1 MLASLLDQRLKQP
14 FGFTMPLDE
23 AVEKNI
29 PAERICDWITQT
41 PNGINGIYN
50 LRRQRKRAEE
60 RTAKGLPPLP
70 TKQQK
75 HLAYDELRSMDFIS
89 EHELPE
95 AWRDRKASD
104 PVSRVAVD
112 AFEVVLAARFENG
125 MFKVRGYFV
134 PGSNFWIGERMNC

>member
-1 MLASLLDQRLKQP
+1 
-14 FGFTMPLDE
+14 MPLDE

-95 AWRDRKASD
+95 AWRDRKASQTYLKFSD
-104 PVSRVAVD
+104 HSV
-112 AFEVVLAARFENG
+112 
-125 MFKVRGYFV
+125 
-134 PGSNFWIGERMNC
+134 